1 MSYQTEWIDLS
12 AAIELIT
19 KSNGA
24 SPEKTQA
31 ELSHAISDG
40 RAQIRAKLDKHS
52 SSNQTSSMTVSN
64 DQIEIPR
71 PLGAEDF
78 NWTESRPFKSWRVHS
93 VDRHRPGFWFL
104 KDLEVC
110 RANID
115 STFLGQ
121 TGSSSD
127 SGLPETPSRQ
137 KRQSPARKAAKI
149 ALDSCYPNVP
159 PQHEVRNK
167 ELVAVIQKFMKENS
181 RRVVSADSI
190 LRAAKRK

>member
-1 MSYQTEWIDLS
+1 M
-12 AAIELIT
+12 
-19 KSNGA
+19 N
-24 SPEKTQA
+24 
-31 ELSHAISDG
+31 
-40 RAQIRAKLDKHS
+40 
-52 SSNQTSSMTVSN
+52 
-64 DQIEIPR
+64 
-71 PLGAEDF
+71 F
-78 NWTESRPFKSWRVHS
+78 
-93 VDRHRPGFWFL
+93 
-104 KDLEVC
+104 
-110 RANID
+110 NID